1 MVPSSESSTILAGYF
16 GGDVGTFVF
25 VVRIGDD
32 VYVCGREQAVFV
44 LLVGIKLSSAM
55 GLCLWFV
62 YMVEICCGF
71 GLKL

>member
-1 MVPSSESSTILAGYF
+1 M
-16 GGDVGTFVF
+16 FVF
-25 VVRIGDD
+25 VVGIGDY
-32 VYVCGREQAVFV
+32 VCVCGRDQAVFV
-44 LLVGIKLSSAM
+44 LVVGIKLSSAV

>member
-1 MVPSSESSTILAGYF
+1 MGRLWSRSTM
-16 GGDVGTFVF
+16 TFVF
-25 VVRIGDD
+25 VVGD
-32 VYVCGREQAVFV
+32 QAVFV
-44 LLVGIKLSSAM
+44 LVVGIKQSSAV